1 MLPSDILP
9 SENTFSMPSGPES
22 FLPGISFKAPHSKW
36 KLHMMCLIGNTHV
49 TCWWIPRDG
58 SHAGRPCAV
67 GHKLMDHMLT
77 LKEAEPVS
85 CCSLLQAGFIF
96 LKHREMTL
104 EVLGSKEKKKQM
116 SSPLNKRKN
125 AREKMKSYFQH
136 LYSPFHLF
144 LP

>member
-1 MLPSDILP
+1 
-9 SENTFSMPSGPES
+9 
-22 FLPGISFKAPHSKW
+22 
-36 KLHMMCLIGNTHV
+36 MMCLIGNTHV

-96 LKHREMTL
+96 PKHREMTL

-136 LYSPFHLF
+136 LYSPFHIFFTLILNIFSIIYLLVESF
-144 LP
+144 LSNCCKLSFTTAVQ